1 MLYIQNE
8 KWLASC
14 MLILHSMFHLS
25 GLQGQ
30 AFVQYTYKN
39 EMISGKKLQ
48 KKCEETK
55 EDGARINDTTSLQ
68 NALRNITA
76 GKEYWTGLS
85 WQPLRRDDFFWYKN
99 TSLSTSVEESLINL
113 TNRWICFSVKRNEPS
128 LNPQNCDEMNHI
140 LCEGNN
146 GDWFSSLRNSTTKKW
161 NANQLQNACK
171 NISGTVPKFNNI
183 LELKS
188 KMNCSFPA
196 KNRTHWTALSWNI
209 KHHFCWNQNASS
221 PAPFS
226 NVCIPNVTK
235 CNSWFCFV
243 LRQGEP
249 RMVAKRC
256 YKKNNYICEK
266 KFPSRTTS
274 YTSNSELDTSIT
286 MEQQSLETAMTSSS
300 LTSSSWLSLTSLS
313 SLSTSSSLLPSS
325 SPSSLSSSSLLSSP
339 TTTINKTPAAT
350 LLETSPTSTVNLGT
364 GFPTSSISR
373 ETTFTWLSDKNTTS
387 PINSKESSTASPS
400 IESSSGSNRREKL
413 QHEAI
418 EKLKI
423 LNFTH
428 KNSLQNAVTVIQNLF
443 DDLKDTVEEGKGTVN
458 VLAATEQLES
468 FAFKYAMVHFTENQS
483 GIFSEK
489 NYDMKIQ
496 RLAANNTD
504 PLVFYVNN
512 TTQQF
517 KKNRVGIELPPEV
530 LKGKDISIF
539 IIYHDISQFVPEFPA
554 LGLRSRII
562 AAKVYPT
569 PQGTLQENVTIS
581 FNGSDKKEVE
591 KPHCMF
597 WNFTIKS
604 AVNGSWSTKGCSLVK
619 SNDNETICACN
630 HLTNFAVLMQVGEL
644 KKQITPEHL
653 VAMEIITY
661 VGCALSLTAEVL
673 TVIAYCTLTDFKQE
687 QMQIRLNLV
696 VALAAAQI
704 AFLSGIDA
712 LEPKGLCVFVAALI
726 HYFYL
731 VGFAWMFFEGVY
743 LYLMVVKV
751 FNTEIRLRAFY
762 SAAWGCPAGI
772 VVLSLVLAACQEGG
786 LHSYIHGAFCWV
798 SFSNNLIWTFVA
810 PVLLVSVA
818 NTVLLSL
825 VIREILKMQSDR
837 ASNVES
843 LRQAAKACVVLSPL
857 LGMTWVF
864 GILSVTNAGLVF
876 QYIFTILNSLQGFF
890 ILLLHIVRN
899 ADVRAEFR
907 RKKKMWFEIRGRVA
921 DLHSSDKWR
930 SKTIRSDLFG
940 LNEITPDQQ
949 KQKTSHIIQEP
960 LTSEVYN

>member
-1 MLYIQNE
+1 MLYVQNE

-14 MLILHSMFHLS
+14 MLILISMFHLS
-25 GLQGQ
+25 GSQ
-30 AFVQYTYKN
+30 AQVSVQYTYKN
-39 EMISGKKLQ
+39 EMISGKELQ

-68 NALRNITA
+68 NALSNITA
-76 GKEYWTGLS
+76 EKEYWTGLS
-85 WQPLRRDDFFWYKN
+85 WQPLRRDEFFWYKN

-113 TNRWICFSVKRNEPS
+113 TNRWICFSVKRNEPR
-128 LNPQNCDEMNHI
+128 LNPQNCDEMHHI
-140 LCEGNN
+140 LCEDNN

-171 NISGTVPKFNNI
+171 NISGTVPKFNNK

-188 KMNCSFPA
+188 KMNCSFPG

-209 KHHFCWNQNASS
+209 QHHFCWNQNASS

-226 NVCIPNVTK
+226 NVCFPNVTK
-235 CNSWFCFV
+235 CKSWFCFV

-256 YKKNNYICEK
+256 YKRKHYICEK
-266 KFPSRTTS
+266 
-274 YTSNSELDTSIT
+274 SN
-286 MEQQSLETAMTSSS
+286 
-300 LTSSSWLSLTSLS
+300 
-313 SLSTSSSLLPSS
+313 
-325 SPSSLSSSSLLSSP
+325 
-339 TTTINKTPAAT
+339 
-350 LLETSPTSTVNLGT
+350 
-364 GFPTSSISR
+364 GFPTPSISS
-373 ETTFTWLSDKNTTS
+373 ETTSTRLSNKNMTS
-387 PINSKESSTASPS
+387 PINPIESSTASPS
-400 IESSSGSNRREKL
+400 IESSSGSNLREKL

-496 RLAANNTD
+496 RLATNNTD
-504 PLVFYVNN
+504 PLLFYVNN

-517 KKNRVGIELPPEV
+517 EKNWVGIVLPPEV
-530 LKGKDISIF
+530 LKGKDISIL

-554 LGLRSRII
+554 LGLRSCII

-569 PQGTLQENVTIS
+569 PQGTLEENVTIS
-581 FNGSDKKEVE
+581 FNGRDKKEVE

-604 AVNGSWSTKGCSLVK
+604 AVNGSWSTKGCSLLK
-619 SNDNETICACN
+619 YNDNETICACN
-630 HLTNFAVLMQVGEL
+630 HLTNFAVLMQVGGLENE
-644 KKQITPEHL
+644 ITPEHL
-653 VAMEIITY
+653 VAMETIAY

-704 AFLSGIDA
+704 AFLSGINA

-751 FNTEIRLRAFY
+751 FNIELRLRAFY
-762 SAAWGCPAGI
+762 SVAWGCPAGI

-786 LHSYIHGAFCWV
+786 LHSYIHDAFCWV

-810 PVLLVSVA
+810 PVLLVCVA
-818 NTVLLSL
+818 NAVLLSL
-825 VIREILKMQSDR
+825 VIGEILKMQSDR
-837 ASNVES
+837 ASNVEN
-843 LRQAAKACVVLSPL
+843 LRQAAKACVFLSPL

-864 GILSVTNAGLVF
+864 GILSVTKASLVF

-890 ILLLHIVRN
+890 IFLLHIIRN
-899 ADVRAEFR
+899 ADVRVEFR
-907 RKKKMWFEIRGRVA
+907 RKKKMWFERRGRVA
-921 DLHSSDKWR
+921 DLHSKDKWT
-930 SKTIRSDLFG
+930 SKTIRSDLFE
-940 LNEITPDQQ
+940 LNEITPVQ
-949 KQKTSHIIQEP
+949 
-960 LTSEVYN
+960 